1 MPLAQKV
8 TMEVERLLNLAGG
21 FGWVKQKEEIV
32 DRELRVT
39 LSKEVINS
47 ETMEGLGET
56 EE

>member
-1 MPLAQKV
+1 MALAQKV
-8 TMEVERLLNLAGG
+8 TMEAERLLNLVTG

-32 DRELRVT
+32 DRELRIT
-39 LSKEVINS
+39 LSKEVITS

>member
-1 MPLAQKV
+1 
-8 TMEVERLLNLAGG
+8 MEAERLLNLVTG

-32 DRELRVT
+32 DRELRIT
-39 LSKEVINS
+39 LSKEVITS